1 MPHLSSATQPSF
13 PLVNLKSRNQDKN
26 CYQCTGGPAP
36 GIQAQPC
43 IPSCLSSRILDD
55 AVRADCRN
63 SHVCGIDGIPWG
75 QAGAGLPDEMQ
86 LDQQSLPQAG
96 SIHHHH
102 WCVQFLLPRLNF
114 CSACPYPPFCPPL
127 WISAGLPRSQR
138 EPGTVCSPMSCLLS
152 EVGWSVKVMF
162 QSGYLDQ
169 ATWVPLLQD
178 FLEPGS

>member
-1 MPHLSSATQPSF
+1 MRTRIAIIALEGQLLEFRPSPVFLLVSAAVSLTT
-13 PLVNLKSRNQDKN
+13 PLEPTAGTAMSVVLMTFR
-26 CYQCTGGPAP
+26 
-36 GIQAQPC
+36 
-43 IPSCLSSRILDD
+43 
-55 AVRADCRN
+55 
-63 SHVCGIDGIPWG
+63 WG
-75 QAGAGLPDEMQ
+75 QAGAGLPYEMQ

-138 EPGTVCSPMSCLLS
+138 EPGTVCNPMSCLLS
-152 EVGWSVKVMF
+152 EVDWSVKVVF

-169 ATWVPLLQD
+169 ATWV
-178 FLEPGS
+178 